1 MWKHYAGILVLAITL
16 CAIGFLMPMEFDHF
30 IIEPEKDYPRTF
42 FLWAVG
48 LEMFLFFLRI
58 LILYHLFIVTGL
70 GLSLGVAIESPRNW
84 FLIKKPY
91 KFWKKVV
98 VSCGLFSL
106 LIVVTA
112 TTTLAV
118 SYVVLFIAT
127 TYTVRFVSTETYR
140 YLQRKRAELKSPPT
154 ELAA

>member
-1 MWKHYAGILVLAITL
+1 MWKRYAGILVLAIAL

-48 LEMFLFFLRI
+48 LETFLFFLRI
-58 LILYHLFIVTGL
+58 LILYHLFIATGIGLLL
-70 GLSLGVAIESPRNW
+70 GMAIESPRNW
-84 FLIKKPY
+84 CLIKKPY
-91 KFWKKVV
+91 KFWKKAV

-106 LIVVTA
+106 LIVVMA

-118 SYVVLFIAT
+118 SYVVLCVAT
-127 TYTVRFVSTETYR
+127 VYTVRFVSTETHR
-140 YLQRKRAELKSPPT
+140 YLQRKRAELNSPPT